1 MNTLRQFAVLLVTVA
16 IGLSSC
22 QKAVGKVTPVKS
34 DFTFLKK
41 LGIETTGGIVLPDSI
56 DREHIDSR
64 HDAAFMLDFDKQAVP
79 LLDEVLDLTTN
90 PDQRDVMN
98 YILGIKALPGYFT
111 LVAYERAYG
120 DGTAA
125 YVGIYDRQGRLT
137 DFMNCGKWF
146 REEPAWQGEDNQCL
160 VERRK
165 SLLKFVAPGE
175 FVIVRD
181 QSLYSGIV
189 DTTQFESTKTGCKWK
204 IVNELHY
211 KVDAQGHIMLE
222 RTVCNKSQNVPATSA
237 FTDKVDEAIYLPR
250 SLGQE
255 SLDRLNRL
263 ATSSGMVRFESLDN
277 ATDAFNG
284 IYDLALAL
292 SDRYQYDPQLVLS
305 WMASHRGPGGS
316 RLTRVF
322 EFVFAYSMIPKEVL
336 VKDIESMQDPEA
348 RRYIERLTAQWGPR
362 DAVG

>member
-211 KVDAQGHIMLE
+211 RVDAQGHIMLE

-250 SLGQE
+250 SSGQE
-255 SLDRLNRL
+255 SLCRWMPSVRLDSGSAFLQRSMNWL
-263 ATSSGMVRFESLDN
+263 TS
-277 ATDAFNG
+277 
-284 IYDLALAL
+284 
-292 SDRYQYDPQLVLS
+292 
-305 WMASHRGPGGS
+305 
-316 RLTRVF
+316 
-322 EFVFAYSMIPKEVL
+322 
-336 VKDIESMQDPEA
+336 
-348 RRYIERLTAQWGPR
+348 
-362 DAVG
+362 

>member
-1 MNTLRQFAVLLVTVA
+1 
-16 IGLSSC
+16 
-22 QKAVGKVTPVKS
+22 
-34 DFTFLKK
+34 
-41 LGIETTGGIVLPDSI
+41 
-56 DREHIDSR
+56 
-64 HDAAFMLDFDKQAVP
+64 
-79 LLDEVLDLTTN
+79 
-90 PDQRDVMN
+90 
-98 YILGIKALPGYFT
+98 
-111 LVAYERAYG
+111 
-120 DGTAA
+120 
-125 YVGIYDRQGRLT
+125 
-137 DFMNCGKWF
+137 MNCGKWF
-146 REEPAWQGEDNQCL
+146 REEPAWQGEGNQCL
-160 VERRK
+160 VERKK

-181 QSLYSGIV
+181 QGLYSGII

-211 KVDAQGHIMLE
+211 RVDAQGHIMLE

-250 SLGQE
+250 SSGQE

-322 EFVFAYSMIPKEVL
+322 EFVFAYSMLPKEVL